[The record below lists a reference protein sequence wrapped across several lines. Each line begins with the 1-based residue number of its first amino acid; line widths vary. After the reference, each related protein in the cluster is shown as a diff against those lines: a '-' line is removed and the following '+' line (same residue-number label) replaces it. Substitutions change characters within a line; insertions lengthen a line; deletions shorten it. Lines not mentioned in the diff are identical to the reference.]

1 MDDVSC
7 GQAKS
12 RGDACLPRG
21 ASPECAADGQQLRS
35 RRPVNGAVD
44 ASTSKERLV
53 GGVDD
58 GVNVQARDVS
68 LDQIDPF
75 NSIDGST

>member
-1 MDDVSC
+1 M
-7 GQAKS
+7 
-12 RGDACLPRG
+12 R
-21 ASPECAADGQQLRS
+21 ASPVGHPPECAADGQQLRS

-68 LDQIDPF
+68 LDQISVQLDRWGRRERVSPA
-75 NSIDGST
+75 